1 MQRFLPPFHSQGF
14 RSEKHLHKIKTTII
28 EFATEMDI
36 SFRHESLQSL
46 SHAQERNTRAV
57 CMTTM
62 KFLAPGD
69 TDRPTRSST
78 WTLAVAEPIRQVV
91 RVLS

>member
-1 MQRFLPPFHSQGF
+1 MQRFLLPFHSQGF
-14 RSEKHLHKIKTTII
+14 RSEKHLHKIKTNKIY
-28 EFATEMDI
+28 FAREVDI

-46 SHAQERNTRAV
+46 SHTQERNTRAV
-57 CMTTM
+57 CTTTR

-69 TDRPTRSST
+69 MDRPTRSST
-78 WTLAVAEPIRQVV
+78 WTLAVAELIRQVV